1 MVLPDGGHNSGHIH
15 SPALL
20 PWDGVALLSWN
31 LSLHRSALLAGNGGA
46 LLGGN
51 AFTLAPRDLLALLAG
66 GAIAGTNCKES
77 LKVFNQ
83 QPTCTAVW
91 EPADIAVLELVGT
104 VALELVHTAVAE
116 LAGIVV
122 AAPQNIA
129 VVAPSG
135 TAVLIPARK
144 PFSTH
149 GCLKF

>member
-1 MVLPDGGHNSGHIH
+1 M
-15 SPALL
+15 
-20 PWDGVALLSWN
+20 
-31 LSLHRSALLAGNGGA
+31 
-46 LLGGN
+46 LGGN

-66 GAIAGTNCKES
+66 GAIAGTNGKES
-77 LKVFNQ
+77 LKMFNQ

-135 TAVLIPARK
+135 TAVLIRARK

-149 GCLKF
+149 GCFKFE